1 MTAKRTQS
9 ESCVFEIT
17 QSGDRI
23 TCDYWVYPASRTER
37 MVKAVLHRR
46 VQITHPIA
54 LDRSQLV
61 VVAHRMVTYIMGT
74 QRGSK
79 AVPRGLPWWE
89 VGTTAQPVP
98 PSGGEGGEM
107 AGQTAL
113 FDQTADVTLDPD
125 VLPSV
130 SAPALPG
137 KKSRVARSA
146 QSVDL
151 PSS

>member
-1 MTAKRTQS
+1 MTEKRQQG
-9 ESCVFEIT
+9 ESCVFEIH

-23 TCDYWVYPASRTER
+23 TCDYWVYPGSRTER

-54 LDRSQLV
+54 LDRAQLV
-61 VVAHRMVTYIMGT
+61 VVAHRMVSYIMGT

-89 VGTTAQPVP
+89 IGATPQPVP
-98 PSGGEGGEM
+98 PGGGEGGEM

-113 FDQTADVTLDPD
+113 FDQTADVIKAAP

-130 SAPALPG
+130 SPPAVPG
-137 KKSRVARSA
+137 RKSRVARSA

-151 PSS
+151 